1 VRAYPVPPLPRQR
14 ESKSD
19 ATLTGPQRELLVALA
34 WWRDMGHAT
43 VTCAQLGAKAGWKAK
58 GSHLR

>member
-1 VRAYPVPPLPRQR
+1 VRTPSRPSPASG